1 MLEHKAGKEEAVYR
15 HIMKLQKEKEKKMEN
30 KEIIK
35 KLNEFFD
42 NWIDGIKP
50 KEEDYETM
58 DKILNELRKREEN
71 ENNRC

>member
-1 MLEHKAGKEEAVYR
+1 
-15 HIMKLQKEKEKKMEN
+15 MEN

-42 NWIDGIKP
+42 NWMDGIKP

-58 DKILNELRKREEN
+58 DKILNELRKREKN
-71 ENNRC
+71 E